1 MANVFAGEVEFTTPR
16 PFEARSA
23 RVKLQFT
30 VDPGEDADRVV
41 LLTGAAARNHAYAM
55 INGGE
60 VPIEAV
66 EPTPMPEPPKTRTR
80 QAKAAEGAQVD
91 PFVAKPGTD
100 ASKAATDTGTGPS
113 ATPAA
118 GPSEGA
124 QVDPFVAAGAPVQSA
139 PASAAASATVSNDPS
154 PTPAAEITNEALQDA
169 IKAKLASDAAY
180 TAQVVELIQKFTGDP
195 LAKIYTVEDQTRRA
209 EFIAQLKAL

>member
-30 VDPGEDADRVV
+30 IEPGEDADRVV

-55 INGGE
+55 INGAE
-60 VPIEAV
+60 VPIEPAAV
-66 EPTPMPEPPKTRTR
+66 VEPPKTRTK
-80 QAKAAEGAQVD
+80 QAKAPTD
-91 PFVAKPGTD
+91 PFDAKPGTD
-100 ASKAATDTGTGPS
+100 ASKPVTETDIGPTATAIAS
-113 ATPAA
+113 L
-118 GPSEGA
+118 SEGQA
-124 QVDPFVAAGAPVQSA
+124 ADHFVAAGAPAQSA
-139 PASAAASATVSNDPS
+139 PASATVSNDPS
-154 PTPAAEITNEALQDA
+154 PTPGAEITNEALQDA

-195 LAKIYTVEDQTRRA
+195 LAKIYTVEDQTKRA
-209 EFIAQLKAL
+209 EFIAALKAL